1 MQSEPGTDLDSKP
14 DVEAL
19 RTFLNSMTRAE
30 QDEFA
35 ARCDTSIGYLRKAIS
50 TGERMRESL
59 VINLERESGG
69 VVLCESLRPDVDWAY
84 LRASGGSAEGTTT
97 RKVG

>member
-1 MQSEPGTDLDSKP
+1 MRPESSPDFELKP
-14 DVEAL
+14 DVEPL
-19 RTFLNSMTRAE
+19 RTFLNSMARSE

-35 ARCDTSIGYLRKAIS
+35 ARCDTSLGYLRKAIS

-59 VINLERESGG
+59 VINLERESKG
-69 VVLCESLRPDVDWAY
+69 VVRCEPLRPDVDWAY
-84 LRASGGSAEGTTT
+84 LRGTSSPDEETT